1 MASAFPMMLFGAP
14 FELHLPAPSLD
25 KLLALPKLFVLLSVL
40 VLGVVVWSSM
50 VWTASQVTSLI
61 SDYTVSYVEEVKPL
75 MPDYYW

>member
-1 MASAFPMMLFGAP
+1 MMFFGAP
-14 FELHLPAPSLD
+14 FELHLPAISLD
-25 KLLALPKLFVLLSVL
+25 KLLGLPKLFVLLSVL

-61 SDYTVSYVEEVKPL
+61 SDYTTASYVEESKPV